1 MGLKSLAEF
10 AGIRLDKTHSV
21 LPTSWTTSFTSFT
34 TSFTSCCCLLL
45 ALLLPSRCV

>member
-21 LPTSWTTSFTSFT
+21 LF
-34 TSFTSCCCLLL
+34 LLL
-45 ALLLPSRCV
+45 ALLRALLAFQPALLAVVAYC